1 MPKAS
6 NPRSRS
12 LPPDPS
18 RPDLLS
24 TMMRQ
29 IVIDVLKDPLQYP
42 DEMNAH
48 IASFAS
54 LNPIQSTSA

>member
-1 MPKAS
+1 
-6 NPRSRS
+6 
-12 LPPDPS
+12 
-18 RPDLLS
+18 
-24 TMMRQ
+24 MMRQ